1 MMKTGIAILRLYL
14 IHISAFLAVGL
25 STYYPPWD
33 IVAAILYI
41 LIIAVEARNIR
52 MNPASSK
59 KIIIIA
65 WQGPGII
72 LSLLAM
78 SHITMWDLQNYA
90 YFIMLFWYTPLVPFL
105 SLLPGLFWR
114 GWPLYYYCLLSLPFL
129 MAAYQYAFSHTPDRS
144 HIYKQ

>member
-1 MMKTGIAILRLYL
+1 MKTGIAILRLYF

-25 STYYPPWD
+25 GTYYPPWD
-33 IVAAILYI
+33 VLAASLYM
-41 LIIAVEARNIR
+41 LIIVLEARNVR

-59 KIIIIA
+59 KIIVIA

-90 YFIMLFWYTPLVPFL
+90 FFIMLFWYTPLVPFL
-105 SLLPGLFWR
+105 SLLPGVFWR
-114 GWPLYYYCLLSLPFL
+114 GWPLYYHCLLSLPFL
-129 MAAYQYAFSHTPDRS
+129 MAAYQYAFSKKPKHLYLS
-144 HIYKQ
+144 KQ